1 MFLINV
7 KIQSYLCQTA
17 LRSPTIQT
25 WRLGALNRLTF
36 ISTEHDVK
44 NEINTTAIKNFFI
57 VIILV
62 IKKARRGG

>member
-17 LRSPTIQT
+17 LRSPIIQI
-25 WRLGALNRLTF
+25 WRLGALNRLIF
-36 ISTEHDVK
+36 VSTEHDVK